1 MIFVVSFALFLPGM
15 LCGCDF
21 RDVTLE
27 LLNGHAA
34 DLVFP
39 KSRFKMN
46 VAIDF
51 MVINAENIV
60 TERILAFPMFG

>member
-1 MIFVVSFALFLPGM
+1 M